1 MATCKNHGSGGERNR
16 QVGQLRY
23 LAWIIV
29 GGPQAGISAE
39 AYCRVALA
47 AAFNTLIAQGR
58 GTIDQQLKAALW
70 LTDAL
75 A

>member
-1 MATCKNHGSGGERNR
+1 MR
-16 QVGQLRY
+16 QIGQMRY
-23 LAWIIV
+23 LCWIIV
-29 GGPQAGISAE
+29 GGAQDNHIPVE
-39 AYCRVALA
+39 AYCRVSLA
-47 AAFNTLIAQGR
+47 AAFNALIAQGR